1 MERFTLA
8 MDSAVKF
15 QIIRQALAMADA
27 IQDVPS
33 RFTDDLNVPVLTTD
47 YRPAYLQNHFKNR
60 SAFLACSGPSLLTHD
75 LSQLDQRGI
84 LTMAVNNAASVVRP
98 QLWCCADPPYRF
110 CRGIWEDPAIMKF
123 LPVEWVTEQ
132 IELPTEENSTDRSLE
147 TVADMPNVF
156 GYIRNFEF
164 KTEGWLREP
173 TVNYGIPQGQCDMFG
188 LKGTRSVLMAA
199 LKLLFFIGVRR
210 VYLLGCDF
218 RMEQGKDNYAFEQST
233 EGNYIDGNNRAY
245 STLNARLGLL
255 KASFDE
261 EGFHVFNCNRESG
274 LTAFPYKSFDDA
286 VAEAVQPNHWVG
298 SQGLYCRKKA
308 EDSSRPLLLS
318 PSPS

>member
-1 MERFTLA
+1 MERFSL
-8 MDSAVKF
+8 MLDSAVKF

-27 IQDVPS
+27 IKDVPP
-33 RFTDDLNVPVLTTD
+33 RFTEELQIPVLTTD

-60 SAFLACSGPSLLTHD
+60 SAFLVCGGPSLLTHD

-132 IELPTEENSTDRSLE
+132 VELPTEENSAEHSLDL
-147 TVADMPNVF
+147 VSDMPNVF
-156 GYIRNFEF
+156 GYIRSFEF
-164 KTEGWLREP
+164 KTDGWLREP

-188 LKGTRSVLMAA
+188 LKGIRSVLMAA
-199 LKLLFFIGVRR
+199 LKLLFFLGVRR

-218 RMEQGKDNYAFEQST
+218 NMKHGKDNYAFEQST
-233 EGNYIDGNNRAY
+233 EGSYIESNNKAY
-245 STLNARLGLL
+245 STLNARLGHL

-261 EGFHVFNCNRESG
+261 EGFHFFNCIAESG
-274 LTAFPYKSFDDA
+274 LTAFPHKTFEDA
-286 VAEAVQPNHWVG
+286 IAEATQPKHWTG
-298 SQGLYCRKKA
+298 SQGLYCRTKVA
-308 EDSSRPLLLS
+308 DSSRPVLLS
-318 PSPS
+318 PLPP